1 MTTTAPARP
10 TAVEPGGIEAIPA
23 SKRHGSPW
31 QLFATWSAP
40 NLEFAT
46 VFVGFIAVAYFGLGF
61 WQSLA
66 AIVLGN
72 ALGSATQGVL
82 STWGPREGLAQLVL
96 SRTAFGSRGNILPAA
111 INTVMAGLGWFA
123 VNSVS
128 GALALATLTGMPAWL
143 ALIIVVILEVA
154 LAFVGH
160 DLVQFFERY
169 ASIVLG
175 AIFLIA
181 TISIFTVADVNS
193 AVKGG
198 GFSFGG
204 FTLTVAAAFGYAA
217 GWNPYASD
225 YSRYLP
231 KSTSKVKIGVAAGL
245 GNFVS
250 CTVLMA
256 AGAAAALITAPA
268 DASPTAA
275 FIHSMP
281 AWIATLTLVAIAIGA
296 IAANALNVY
305 SGAMSFLAAG
315 IKIPFSLRRAI
326 IAVGF
331 GVIGFF
337 IALVSILNES
347 IAANYEN
354 FLLVIAYWIAPWLGI
369 VLVDRLIRRGT
380 SISAFIPDHAKYR
393 NAAGVIAFVVAT
405 VFSILLFSNQQFFIG
420 FIARSAPVGDLTAL
434 AGFIVAGILY
444 FGLFAAFR
452 PRLGGPL
459 SDDEYVV
466 GVDAA
471 EPFDAPT
478 DAPTTAAVAPS
489 GRTSVL
495 AILSLV
501 FGLLGSNVIAIVLG
515 HVAKREIAKTG
526 DSGDGLAMA
535 GIVLGYLGLIVVL
548 FLILLLAFAHQ

>member
-1 MTTTAPARP
+1 MTVTAPARP
-10 TAVEPGGIEAIPA
+10 TAVEPGGIEAIPV

-31 QLFATWSAP
+31 QLLATWTAP

-61 WQSLA
+61 WQA
-66 AIVLGN
+66 IAGIVLGN
-72 ALGSATQGVL
+72 ALGSATQGIL

-96 SRTAFGSRGNILPAA
+96 SRTAFGSRGNILPAG

-128 GALALATLTGMPAWL
+128 GALALSTLTGMPAWL
-143 ALIIVVILEVA
+143 GLVIVVILEVA

-175 AIFLIA
+175 VIFLIA
-181 TISIFTVADVNS
+181 TISIFTVADVNTV
-193 AVKGG
+193 VKGG

-204 FTLTVAAAFGYAA
+204 FTLTAAAAFGYSA

-231 KSTSKVKIGVAAGL
+231 KTTSKVKIGLAAGL
-245 GNFVS
+245 GNFIS

-275 FIHSMP
+275 FVHSMP
-281 AWIATLTLVAIAIGA
+281 GWIASLTLVAIAVGA

-315 IKIPFSLRRAI
+315 IRIPFSLRRAI

-331 GVIGFF
+331 GVVGFF
-337 IALVSILNES
+337 IALASILNES
-347 IAANYEN
+347 IAVNYEN
-354 FLLVIAYWIAPWLGI
+354 FLLVIAYWIAPWLAI
-369 VLVDRLIRRGT
+369 VLVDRVIRRGT
-380 SISAFIPDHAKYR
+380 AISAFVPDKAKYS
-393 NAAGVIAFVVAT
+393 NPAGIISLIVAG
-405 VFSILLFSNQQFFIG
+405 FISIWLFSNQSFYVG
-420 FIARSAPVGDLTAL
+420 LIAGVAPIGDLTPLVGFVL
-434 AGFIVAGILY
+434 AGVIY
-444 FGLFAAFR
+444 FALFQVFK
-452 PRLGGPL
+452 PKLGGPV
-459 SDDEYVV
+459 SEEPDDII

-471 EPFDAPT
+471 DT
-478 DAPTTAAVAPS
+478 VA
-489 GRTSVL
+489 
-495 AILSLV
+495 
-501 FGLLGSNVIAIVLG
+501 
-515 HVAKREIAKTG
+515 
-526 DSGDGLAMA
+526 
-535 GIVLGYLGLIVVL
+535 
-548 FLILLLAFAHQ
+548 